1 MSVNDDYV
9 GRQLACAWDLISISR
24 QKIAELQT
32 EIQVQLQE
40 IWLQMQC
47 VNVLTA
53 RLKQREIRWASMG
66 ENEVSNES

>member
-1 MSVNDDYV
+1 MSVNDDFV
-9 GRQLACAWDLISISR
+9 GRQLACSWDLISIKR
-24 QKIAELQT
+24 QKIAQLQT
-32 EIQVQLQE
+32 EIQVQRQE

-53 RLKQREIRWASMG
+53 RLKEREIRWASMG

>member
-1 MSVNDDYV
+1 MSVNDDFV
-9 GRQLACAWDLISISR
+9 GRQLACAWDSISIRR

-32 EIQVQLQE
+32 EIQVQRQE

-53 RLKQREIRWASMG
+53 RLKEREIRWSSMG
-66 ENEVSNES
+66 ENEVLNES

>member
-1 MSVNDDYV
+1 MSVNEDFV

-32 EIQVQLQE
+32 EIQVQRQE
-40 IWLQMQC
+40 IWLQMEC

-53 RLKQREIRWASMG
+53 RLKEREIRRASMG
-66 ENEVSNES
+66 ENEVINES

>member
-1 MSVNDDYV
+1 MLVNEDFV

-32 EIQVQLQE
+32 EIQVQRQE

-53 RLKQREIRWASMG
+53 RLKEREIRWASMG
-66 ENEVSNES
+66 ENEVFNES

>member
-32 EIQVQLQE
+32 EIQVQRQE

-53 RLKQREIRWASMG
+53 RLKVREIRWASMG

>member
-1 MSVNDDYV
+1 MSVNEDFV
-9 GRQLACAWDLISISR
+9 GRQLACAWDLVSISR

-32 EIQVQLQE
+32 EIQVQRQE

-53 RLKQREIRWASMG
+53 RLKEREIRWASMG
-66 ENEVSNES
+66 ENEVANES